1 MGEVVTKGATGF
13 GTPKFHRRA
22 RGSGI
27 VGGGAW
33 PKRGG
38 YPAVCAD
45 MGMLREK
52 KGETTE
58 TGEMESN
65 RERRRERMLQRGKR
79 SASIVRMGKKE
90 R

>member
-1 MGEVVTKGATGF
+1 M
-13 GTPKFHRRA
+13 
-22 RGSGI
+22 
-27 VGGGAW
+27 
-33 PKRGG
+33 
-38 YPAVCAD
+38 CAD